1 MKQVRSKLQLLAV
14 VMIVACLLAYGFW
27 PRPVS
32 VDTILVKQGA
42 LTVTVDD
49 DGETRIREKYSIS
62 APVTGHLLRLQLH
75 PGDLVVQSETEIA
88 RMIPANPSLLDARS
102 QAESEAR
109 MRAAE
114 AGKEQANAVLTSAI
128 EVADLAEHSL
138 ERARKL
144 ASSKSIPEAEME
156 QAEHEAGQAKANVRA
171 AEFNLK
177 VRTFELEQAVAA
189 LTQSTDQTISDQ
201 TAAMTIVAPTC
212 GRVLRVFHEDA
223 GVVNAGTPLLEV
235 GNIQDMEMVLD
246 ILSTEAVRIQPGAKI
261 FIEHW
266 GGNSTL
272 NGIVRRI
279 EPAAFL
285 KVSALGVE
293 EKRVNVIADFVDPW
307 EARKSLGDGFRIE
320 ARIVIDTTSPESL
333 KVASGALFRHGE
345 SWHVYRVRNSR
356 AELVPVAI
364 GASNGY
370 ETEIREGLDRG
381 EWVILHPTDQV
392 RSGTRVSAP

>member
-88 RMIPANPSLLDARS
+88 KMIPANPSLLDARS

-144 ASSKSIPEAEME
+144 ASVCP
-156 QAEHEAGQAKANVRA
+156 
-171 AEFNLK
+171 
-177 VRTFELEQAVAA
+177 
-189 LTQSTDQTISDQ
+189 
-201 TAAMTIVAPTC
+201 
-212 GRVLRVFHEDA
+212 
-223 GVVNAGTPLLEV
+223 
-235 GNIQDMEMVLD
+235 
-246 ILSTEAVRIQPGAKI
+246 
-261 FIEHW
+261 
-266 GGNSTL
+266 
-272 NGIVRRI
+272 
-279 EPAAFL
+279 
-285 KVSALGVE
+285 
-293 EKRVNVIADFVDPW
+293 
-307 EARKSLGDGFRIE
+307 
-320 ARIVIDTTSPESL
+320 
-333 KVASGALFRHGE
+333 
-345 SWHVYRVRNSR
+345 
-356 AELVPVAI
+356 
-364 GASNGY
+364 
-370 ETEIREGLDRG
+370 
-381 EWVILHPTDQV
+381 
-392 RSGTRVSAP
+392 

>member
-1 MKQVRSKLQLLAV
+1 MKRFWPKLQLLAV
-14 VMIVACLLAYGFW
+14 VVIIASLLTYGFW
-27 PRPVS
+27 PRPVY
-32 VDTILVKQGA
+32 VDTVTVKQGA

-49 DGETRIREKYSIS
+49 DGETRIREKYIIS

-88 RMIPANPSLLDARS
+88 KMLPADPSLLDARS

-114 AGKEQANAVLTSAI
+114 AGEQQANAVLASAI
-128 EVADLAEHSL
+128 EVADLAEHHV

-144 ASSKSIPEAEME
+144 ASSKSISEAEME
-156 QAEHEAGQAKANVRA
+156 EAEHQAGQAKANVRA
-171 AEFNLK
+171 AEFNSK
-177 VRTFELEQAVAA
+177 VRAFELEQAVAG
-189 LTQSTDQTISDQ
+189 LMQSTDGKIGDR
-201 TAAMTIVAPTC
+201 TAAMTIVAPTQ

-235 GNIQDMEMVLD
+235 GDIREMEMVLD

-266 GGNSTL
+266 GGKLTL
-272 NGIVRRI
+272 NGSVRRI

-293 EKRVNVIADFVDPW
+293 EKRVNVIGDFVDPW
-307 EARKSLGDGFRIE
+307 ETRQALGDGFRIE
-320 ARIVIDTTSPESL
+320 ARIVIETTSPDSL

-364 GASNGY
+364 GASDGY
-370 ETEIREGLDRG
+370 ETEIREGLERG
-381 EWVILHPTDQV
+381 DLVILHPTDQV
-392 RSGTRVSAP
+392 RSGIRVSAP